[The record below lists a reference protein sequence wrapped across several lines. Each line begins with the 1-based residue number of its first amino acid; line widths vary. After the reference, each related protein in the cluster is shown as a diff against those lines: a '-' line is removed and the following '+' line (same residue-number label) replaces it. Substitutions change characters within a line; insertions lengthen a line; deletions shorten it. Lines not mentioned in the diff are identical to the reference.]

1 MSARLWLLALMVAG
15 GGGWFLISWGLMGAD
30 PGLAANEAIGAALGV
45 LLFISIVGV
54 IRQRRRSV
62 GK

>member
-1 MSARLWLLALMVAG
+1 MTARLWLLALMVVG
-15 GGGWFLISWGLMGAD
+15 GGGWYLISWGLMDRD

-45 LLFISIVGV
+45 LLFVSIVGV
-54 IRQRRRSV
+54 IRQRHRRV